1 LVVAVV
7 VVPVYMVPAQA
18 VVAAQAAIEPAL
30 RLFRQHRTPSRL
42 VVVAARTH
50 RAPIHPHLAS
60 LRLVVDTV
68 QRPLTVVV
76 AAAVVVVVARIT
88 YLVVVVEL
96 LAKAPAVAKG
106 AQVVVAVV
114 AQVKLVRRETL
125 QQVMVVKV
133 AMVPL
138 RPSPDR
144 A

>member
-1 LVVAVV
+1 
-7 VVPVYMVPAQA
+7 M
-18 VVAAQAAIEPAL
+18 
-30 RLFRQHRTPSRL
+30 LFRS
-42 VVVAARTH
+42 
-50 RAPIHPHLAS
+50 
-60 LRLVVDTV
+60 
-68 QRPLTVVV
+68 
-76 AAAVVVVVARIT
+76 VARIT

-125 QQVMVVKV
+125 QQVMVVKG